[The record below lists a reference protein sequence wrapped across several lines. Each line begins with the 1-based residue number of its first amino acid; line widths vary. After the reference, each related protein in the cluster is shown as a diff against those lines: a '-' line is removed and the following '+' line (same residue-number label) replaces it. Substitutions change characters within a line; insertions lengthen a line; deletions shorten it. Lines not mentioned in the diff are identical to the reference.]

1 MELKYDLYPIK
12 NAVGAG
18 EDRQY
23 VRLVQQKPM
32 NSLQLQEAIQQ
43 RCSLTKGDVAA
54 VLSELHDQCV
64 QAFCEGRRFYIPGIG
79 YFSLSVGLEMSQDNA
94 ETKKAT
100 GREVKLNGINFR
112 PEAEVLKEVERKIS
126 FVRTKN
132 SKQSVQYTEEQM
144 ITMVKEYFRSNRY
157 ITCRTMRTQFGLTQY
172 AAYRWLQQLCDKG
185 VLVKDGT
192 HRSTIYF
199 LK

>member
-1 MELKYDLYPIK
+1 MELKYELYPIK
-12 NAVGAG
+12 NAVGTG

-23 VRLVQQKPM
+23 VRLVQQESL
-32 NSLQLQEAIQQ
+32 NSQQLQEAIQQ

-79 YFSLSVGLEMSQDNA
+79 YFSLSAGLEMPQDNA
-94 ETKKAT
+94 EKKKVT
-100 GREVKLNGINFR
+100 GREVKVNGINFR
-112 PEAEVLKEVERKIS
+112 PEAGVLKEVERQVS
-126 FVRTKN
+126 FVRAKN

-144 ITMVKEYFRSNRY
+144 ITMVREYFKSNRY
-157 ITCRTMRTQFGLTQY
+157 MSCRTMRTQFGLTQY

-185 VLVKDGT
+185 VLIKEKAS
-192 HRSTIYF
+192 RSAIYF